1 MNGAQRDEPELLQ
14 PWDLDGLE
22 EALERESHA
31 FPGLSGWGTGMQPES
46 ESESESAV
54 CPV

>member
-1 MNGAQRDEPELLQ
+1 MNGAQRDELELLQ

-22 EALERESHA
+22 EAVERENHA